1 MYNNSYV
8 EGENSMSEHKEQFKK
23 IGFGMLIGFMIF
35 LISFII
41 FNATQASLLGLIAL
55 LVVLWTNEGLPLGV
69 VSLAP
74 ILLFPAFDILSTK
87 ATAVNY
93 SHPIIYLFL
102 GGFMLAIAVEK
113 SNLHTWIADKMLGL
127 FPNTPRG
134 MIFSLAITS
143 GLLSSILSNT
153 TTTLL
158 LMSIALFITEDIK
171 LKMRFALAI
180 AYGASVGGIMTPI
193 GTPPNLILLGIM
205 SDKGMET
212 IPFFQW
218 MWMVAPLAMIMFIVV
233 SMLLSLGVPNTPIH
247 RDSEKKLLD
256 TTQKKILYLMGGLI
270 FLLLLNAPMKPFWG
284 GLGLSEAGILLG
296 VGLLLFM
303 PPFNVLTW
311 DEDSSKI
318 PYKIMFLFGAGFS
331 IAKAFSGTGLAD
343 EVASYL
349 IVMTQLT
356 PILLLFLVAML
367 ITFTTE
373 ITSNTALISIM
384 LPVIYSV
391 AEQTGI
397 NTTLFMMVATLCA
410 SYAFMLPIATP
421 PNAIAM
427 SSGAVNVK
435 SMIRYGI
442 VLNFV
447 GIFLIVMIAEFFW
460 KGILV

>member
-1 MYNNSYV
+1 ML
-8 EGENSMSEHKEQFKK
+8 EHKEQFYK
-23 IGFGMLIGFMIF
+23 IGLALLIGLFVF
-35 LISFII
+35 ALSFTI
-41 FNATQASLLGLIAL
+41 FNVVQSSLLGIIAL
-55 LVVLWTNEGLPLGV
+55 LVTLWTNEGIPLAV
-69 VSLAP
+69 VSLLP
-74 ILLFPAFDILSTK
+74 IILFPSFEILTTK
-87 ATAVNY
+87 ATTANY
-93 SHPIIYLFL
+93 AHPIIYLFL

-113 SNLHTWIADKMLGL
+113 SNLHTYIADKILSL
-127 FPNTPRG
+127 FPSTPRG
-134 MIFSLAITS
+134 MIFSLALTS

-158 LMSIALFITEDIK
+158 LMSIALFITEEIK

-180 AYGASVGGIMTPI
+180 AYGASVGGILTPI

-205 SDKGMET
+205 DDHGMEA

-218 MWMVAPLAMIMFIVV
+218 VWMVAPLSFAMMVVV
-233 SMLLSLGVPNTPIH
+233 SLLLSLGVHNTPIQ
-247 RDSEKKLLD
+247 RDFEKKPLNVD
-256 TTQKKILYLMGGLI
+256 QKKVLYVLAGLI
-270 FLLLLNAPMKPFWG
+270 TLLLVNAPMKPFWS

-296 VGLLLFM
+296 AGLLMFM
-303 PPFNVLTW
+303 PPFNILDW
-311 DEDSSKI
+311 MEDKGRI
-318 PYKIMFLFGAGFS
+318 PFRIIFLFGAGFS

-349 IVMTQLT
+349 LVITQLS
-356 PILLLFLVAML
+356 PVLLLFAVAFL

-391 AEQTGI
+391 SEQAGI

-427 SSGAVNVK
+427 SSGVVNVK
-435 SMIRYGI
+435 DMIRYGVI
-442 VLNFV
+442 LNLV
-447 GIFLIVMIAEFFW
+447 GIFFIVMIAEYFW
-460 KGILV
+460 KGILS

>member
-1 MYNNSYV
+1 MI
-8 EGENSMSEHKEQFKK
+8 EQKYQFQK
-23 IGFGMLIGFMIF
+23 IGFGLLVGVVV
-35 LISFII
+35 FILSLTI
-41 FNATQASLLGLIAL
+41 FNSTQASLLGLIAL
-55 LVVLWTNEGLPLGV
+55 LVTLWTNEGLPLGV
-69 VSLAP
+69 VSLLP
-74 ILLFPAFDILSTK
+74 IILFPAFSILSTK
-87 ATAVNY
+87 ATAANY
-93 SHPIIYLFL
+93 AHPIIYLFL

-113 SNLHTWIADKMLGL
+113 SNLHTVIADKMLGL
-127 FPNTPRG
+127 FPSTPRG

-143 GLLSSILSNT
+143 GSLSAILSNT

-158 LMSIALFITEDIK
+158 LMSIALFITTDAK

-218 MWMVAPLAMIMFIVV
+218 MWMVAPLAFIMFIVV
-233 SMLLSLGVPNTPIH
+233 SWLLSLGVPNTPIC
-247 RDSEKKLLD
+247 RDSQYTVLESN
-256 TTQKKILYLMGGLI
+256 QKKILYIMSGLI

-296 VGLLLFM
+296 AGLLLFA
-303 PPFNVLTW
+303 PPINVLSW
-311 DEDSSKI
+311 KEDSEKV

-331 IAKAFSGTGLAD
+331 IAKAFSATGLAD

-349 IVMTQLT
+349 IVMTDLP
-356 PILLLFLVAML
+356 PILLLFSVAML

-397 NTTLFMMVATLCA
+397 NATLFMMVATLCA

-435 SMIRYGI
+435 DMIRYGI
-442 VLNFV
+442 VLNLI

-460 KGILV
+460 KGILT

>member
-1 MYNNSYV
+1 
-8 EGENSMSEHKEQFKK
+8 MSEHLEQLKK
-23 IGFGMLIGFMIF
+23 IG
-35 LISFII
+35 
-41 FNATQASLLGLIAL
+41 IAL
-55 LVVLWTNEGLPLGV
+55 LIGIAVFGVSITLFNPTQSALLGTIAFLVTLWTNEGLPLAV
-69 VSLAP
+69 VSLMP
-74 ILLFPAFDILSTK
+74 IILFPSFEILTTK
-87 ATAVNY
+87 ATTVNY
-93 SHPIIYLFL
+93 AHPIIFLFL

-113 SNLHTWIADKMLGL
+113 THLHTYMADKILSL

-158 LMSIALFITEDIK
+158 LISIALFITEDIK
-171 LKMRFALAI
+171 LKVRFALAI
-180 AYGASVGGIMTPI
+180 AYGASVGGILTPI

-205 SDKGMET
+205 NDKGLEA

-218 MWMVAPLAMIMFIVV
+218 IWMVLPLSFIMMISV
-233 SMLLSLGVPNTPIH
+233 SLLLSVGVENSSIH
-247 RDSEKKLLD
+247 REKKKHILD
-256 TTQKKILYLMGGLI
+256 VTQKKVLYILSGLI
-270 FLLLLNAPMKPFWG
+270 LLLLVNAPIKPYWS

-296 VGLLLFM
+296 AGLLLFM
-303 PPFNVLTW
+303 PPFSILDW
-311 DEDSSKI
+311 MDDKAKI
-318 PYKIMFLFGAGFS
+318 PYRIMFLFGAGFS

-349 IVMTQLT
+349 VSMTALT
-356 PILLLFLVAML
+356 PILLLFAVAFL

-397 NTTLFMMVATLCA
+397 NTTLFMMVATLCS

-427 SSGAVNVK
+427 SSGVVNVK
-435 SMIRYGI
+435 SMIRYGV
-442 VLNFV
+442 VLNLL
-447 GIFLIVMIAEFFW
+447 GIFFIVMIAEFFW
-460 KGILV
+460 KGILT

>member
-1 MYNNSYV
+1 
-8 EGENSMSEHKEQFKK
+8 MSEHKEQFQK
-23 IGFGMLIGFMIF
+23 IGLAVLIGLFIAA
-35 LISFII
+35 ISLSI
-41 FNATQASLLGLIAL
+41 FNTTQASLLGLIAF
-55 LVVLWTNEGLPLGV
+55 LVTLWTNEGLPLAV
-69 VSLAP
+69 VSLMP
-74 ILLFPAFDILSTK
+74 IVLFPAFDILNTKST
-87 ATAVNY
+87 AINY
-93 SHPIIYLFL
+93 SHPIIFLFL
-102 GGFMLAIAVEK
+102 GGFLLAIAVEK
-113 SNLHTWIADKMLGL
+113 TNLHTFIADKMLGF

-134 MIFSLAITS
+134 IIFSLAITS
-143 GLLSSILSNT
+143 GILSSILSNT

-158 LMSIALFITEDIK
+158 LISIALFITDNAK

-205 SDKGMET
+205 SDKGMEV

-218 MWMVAPLAMIMFIVV
+218 VWMVAPLALLMFLVV
-233 SMLLSLGVPNTPIH
+233 SFLLSLGVDNTPIK
-247 RDSEKKLLD
+247 REIGTIPLNLS
-256 TTQKKILYLMGGLI
+256 QKKVLLVMGGLI
-270 FLLLLNAPMKPFWG
+270 FLLLLNAPIQPYWG
-284 GLGLSEAGILLG
+284 GFGLSEAGILLG
-296 VGLLLFM
+296 AGLLLFM
-303 PPFNVLTW
+303 PPFNILDW
-311 DEDSSKI
+311 MEDKDNI
-318 PYKIMFLFGAGFS
+318 PYRIMFLFGAGFS

-349 IVMTQLT
+349 IIMTELR
-356 PILLLFLVAML
+356 PILLLFAVAAL

-427 SSGAVNVK
+427 SSGVVDVK
-435 SMIRYGI
+435 TMVRYGI
-442 VLNFV
+442 VLNLV
-447 GIFLIVMIAEFFW
+447 GIFCIVMIADFFW
-460 KGILV
+460 KGIL

>member
-1 MYNNSYV
+1 MTQYL
-8 EGENSMSEHKEQFKK
+8 QQIKK
-23 IGFGMLIGFMIF
+23 IGLAILVGLVVFALS
-35 LISFII
+35 LTI
-41 FNATQASLLGLIAL
+41 FNPIQASLLGLIAL
-55 LVVLWTNEGLPLGV
+55 LVTLWTNEGLPLAV
-69 VSLAP
+69 VSLLP
-74 ILLFPAFDILSTK
+74 IILFPAFSILTTK
-87 ATAVNY
+87 ATTVNY
-93 SHPIIYLFL
+93 AHPIIYLFL

-113 SNLHTWIADKMLGL
+113 SNLHTFIADKMLGL

-158 LMSIALFITEDIK
+158 LMSIALFITNDVK

-180 AYGASVGGIMTPI
+180 AYGASVGGILTPI

-218 MWMVAPLAMIMFIVV
+218 VWMVAPLAIVMFVVV
-233 SMLLSLGVPNTPIH
+233 SMLLSLGVENTPIH
-247 RDSEKKLLD
+247 RQSEKKPLD
-256 TTQKKILYLMGGLI
+256 LIQKKILYIMGGLI
-270 FLLLLNAPMKPFWG
+270 FLLLLNAPMKPYWG

-296 VGLLLFM
+296 AGLLLFM
-303 PPFNVLTW
+303 PSINALNW
-311 DEDSSKI
+311 DEDSTKI
-318 PYKIMFLFGAGFS
+318 PYKIIFLFGAGFS

-349 IVMTQLT
+349 IIMTQLP
-356 PILLLFLVAML
+356 PILLLFAVAFL

-435 SMIRYGI
+435 TMIRYGI
-442 VLNFV
+442 VLNLV
-447 GIFLIVMIAEFFW
+447 GIFFIVMIAEFFW
-460 KGILV
+460 KGILTS